1 MIPIFGIP
9 EMKDPAFWNKSYWF
23 IKCTSSFDLLFLEY
37 SSGILE
43 IKENMDTAELQEKL
57 NQSKSFLVFNKE

>member
-1 MIPIFGIP
+1 
-9 EMKDPAFWNKSYWF
+9 MKDRLFETNH
-23 IKCTSSFDLLFLEY
+23 IDLLSVLLLLIYYFLEY

-43 IKENMDTAELQEKL
+43 IKENMDSAELQEKL